1 MRTVMRT
8 KQHFYRVQRLFK
20 RVAASTVTEYAV
32 IIAIVS
38 IAGVVLLVSIGQ
50 RTNNLLDTMNSNMP
64 Q

>member
-1 MRTVMRT
+1 MNLKRQLVRG
-8 KQHFYRVQRLFK
+8 RRLFY

-38 IAGVVLLVSIGQ
+38 IAAVALLASIGKQ
-50 RTNNLLDTMNSNMP
+50 TNNLLDQMNSNMP